1 MAGGALCWGKM
12 PLASADPPMKTLT
25 AILVFLVS
33 TPAAAESVA
42 WARGLWFNGTTFV
55 EGTRWSEDGVFVERR
70 PSRIDRVVDLADRH
84 VVPAYGD
91 AHHHGIDSSQGLD
104 DKIAAFLEAGIFYVK
119 NPNVIP
125 ELLTAE
131 VRRKLFRPDSI
142 DVAFSNGG
150 LTATGGHPAPLHAYL
165 ASIGVFPGLTPEDM
179 ENRAYFLVD
188 TEADLEAKW
197 PRILAGRPQFIK
209 TFLLFSEEFE
219 QRREQP
225 GVHKGLDPKLL
236 PAIVR
241 KAHAARLRVSAHV
254 DTATDFRHAVEAG
267 VDEVN
272 HLPQPDPRFSPNL
285 SAYVIDQ
292 PTAKLA
298 AEKGITVVT
307 TASTT
312 ERLSGGGLP
321 PGWLP
326 GMRANQRANFRTLR
340 NAGVKLAIGSD
351 AISGERT
358 FATAR
363 DEVKF
368 LAVHDLADNLSILR
382 MWAVETPRTIFPQ
395 RMLGALDPGY
405 EASFLVLGGD
415 PVADLMNLERI
426 AMRVKQGI
434 VLPPM
439 AGPVI
444 LKRN

>member
-1 MAGGALCWGKM
+1 M
-12 PLASADPPMKTLT
+12 PWVRISRAPSDGRCPGRKQ
-25 AILVFLVS
+25 
-33 TPAAAESVA
+33 
-42 WARGLWFNGTTFV
+42 
-55 EGTRWSEDGVFVERR
+55 DGVFVQRK
-70 PSRIDRVVDLADRH
+70 PSKIDRVLDLADRH

-91 AHHHGIDSSQGLD
+91 AHHHGIDSIQGLD

-125 ELLTAE
+125 DLLTPE

-150 LTATGGHPAPLHAYL
+150 LTASGGHPAPLHAYL
-165 ASIGVFPGLTPEDM
+165 ASIGVFPGLKPGDM
-179 ENRAYFLVD
+179 ENRAYFVVD
-188 TEADLEAKW
+188 NEADLEAKW
-197 PRILAGRPQFIK
+197 PRILAGRPHFIK

-219 QRREQP
+219 RRREQP
-225 GVHKGLDPKLL
+225 GVHKGLDPRVLA
-236 PAIVR
+236 AIVL
-241 KAHAARLRVSAHV
+241 KAHASGLRVSTHI
-254 DTATDFRHAVEAG
+254 DTAADFRNAVEAG

-285 SAYVIDQ
+285 SAYVIDRA
-292 PTAKLA
+292 TAKLA

-312 ERLSGGGLP
+312 ERLSGGALP
-321 PGWLP
+321 AEWLP
-326 GMRANQRANFRTLR
+326 GMRANQRANFRMLR
-340 NAGVKLAIGSD
+340 NAGVRLAIGSD

-363 DEVKF
+363 DEVKYI
-368 LAVHDLADNLSILR
+368 ASHDLADNLSILR

-395 RMLGALDPGY
+395 RKLGCLEAGC

-415 PVADLMNLERI
+415 PIADHTNLDRI
-426 AMRVKQGI
+426 ALRVKEGFI
-434 VLPPM
+434 LPPI

-444 LKRN
+444 LRRN